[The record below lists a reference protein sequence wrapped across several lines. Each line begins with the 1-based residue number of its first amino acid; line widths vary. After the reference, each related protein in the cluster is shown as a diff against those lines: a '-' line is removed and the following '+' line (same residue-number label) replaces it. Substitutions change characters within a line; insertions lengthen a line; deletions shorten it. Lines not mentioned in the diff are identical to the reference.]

1 MASVLTRGPA
11 VSCRTGPRTHSPHP
25 HTEHERRAQHPLRAH
40 CAPVPEHDRYRWSSS
55 MEHARGRACCTHS
68 RAFFAPPDPGAEL
81 RSVCTEAG
89 MYAIRARRKVCP
101 AHSVLGAYQCPR
113 TADPG
118 RVCVTLA
125 RDGEGLF
132 GGREQGHQG
141 LQEVQLDGTLHD
153 LQLGL
158 SRASVACAFLTIYSL
173 LYISRIQRNAGVTR
187 GNGWRRAASSVCCH
201 AIVVR
206 VRVLSLIATAC
217 CRLFGRSIGARRRAG
232 GSGVLDAPQVEAL
245 QTDDL
250 APPRPQQCGG
260 GGVVQVRHL

>member
-1 MASVLTRGPA
+1 
-11 VSCRTGPRTHSPHP
+11 
-25 HTEHERRAQHPLRAH
+25 
-40 CAPVPEHDRYRWSSS
+40 
-55 MEHARGRACCTHS
+55 
-68 RAFFAPPDPGAEL
+68 
-81 RSVCTEAG
+81 
-89 MYAIRARRKVCP
+89 MYAIRARRKVRP
-101 AHSVLGAYQCPR
+101 AHSVPAAHERPR
-113 TADPG
+113 PADPG

-206 VRVLSLIATAC
+206 VVLVLVVIATAC
-217 CRLFGRSIGARRRAG
+217 RGLFGGSIGARRRAR

-250 APPRPQQCGG
+250 AAPGPQQCGG